1 MSTQTKTERRRNDIS
16 DALGVALLIFSAI
29 ACAIAVFIGPT
40 QLLYGLIA
48 VWAVYFLSL
57 ISLDQQAA
65 KSTRIALLWITAL
78 ACCLGGLGFMVST
91 AFSGNKDFVEPGMW
105 FFIAGIGALFATKIN

>member
-1 MSTQTKTERRRNDIS
+1 MSTQTKTERNRNSVS
-16 DALGVALLIFSAI
+16 DALGVALLIFAAI
-29 ACAIAVFIGPT
+29 ACAIAAFIGPT

-48 VWAVYFLSL
+48 VWAVYFLAL
-57 ISLDQQAA
+57 ICLDPQAA

-78 ACCLGGLGFMVST
+78 ACCLGGLGYMVST
-91 AFSGNKDFVEPGMW
+91 SFSGDKEIVTSGMW